1 MGSLPNYGY
10 EGQSISSI
18 TSLFSRTTGPQRASS
33 RKFPAQPKALSNRI
47 NSMSLKLTRHFFYP
61 LHARYLRPV
70 RWAGHVEAGVDV
82 LLLVIE
88 TDQGLKGVGETPV
101 RLNWHAHTLKSL
113 MVVLEQVFLPRM
125 KTLDLADADAVK
137 AFLGTFKEH
146 PLAKSLIDTAC
157 WDLRA
162 RLAGVPLWKALGAT
176 DPNVPISWTITR
188 ADPQDMAREAGM
200 ISERY
205 GIQAFKVKTGQG
217 IETDRIAL
225 KNIRR
230 VVGDKV
236 ALYADSNGAHH
247 AAEVRDMSKLL
258 AEYGVILFED
268 PCAFAPNDAFRAIV
282 ESSQVPILVD
292 NRCRSVSE
300 AMLLLDVGAKALS
313 VKVMK
318 TGITESRVIAD
329 LARAKQAR
337 VAVGISAATSLGA
350 MNALALSAS
359 LPTEARCAPCEE
371 TFFATMEEILVDPLT
386 IKDGSIKLPEISG
399 YEALVDWT
407 KVSNLCAAP
416 RHA

>member
-1 MGSLPNYGY
+1 
-10 EGQSISSI
+10 
-18 TSLFSRTTGPQRASS
+18 
-33 RKFPAQPKALSNRI
+33 
-47 NSMSLKLTRHFFYP
+47 MSLKMTRHFFYP
-61 LHARYLRPV
+61 LHARYVRPV

-101 RLNWHAHTLKSL
+101 RLNWHACTLKSL
-113 MVVLEQVFLPRM
+113 MVVLEEVFLPQM

-146 PLAKSLIDTAC
+146 PLAKSVIDTAC

-162 RLAGVPLWKALGAT
+162 RLAGVPLWQHLGAT
-176 DPNVPISWTITR
+176 DSNVPISWTITR
-188 ADPQDMAREAGM
+188 ADPQDMAREAEM

-217 IETDRIAL
+217 IETDRIVL
-225 KNIRR
+225 KNIRC

-247 AAEVRDMSKLL
+247 AAEVPDMSKLL

-268 PCAFAPNDAFRAIV
+268 PCAFAPNYAFRSIMA
-282 ESSQVPILVD
+282 SSRVPILVD
-292 NRCRSVSE
+292 NGCRSVSD
-300 AMLLLDVGAKALS
+300 ATLYLDVGAKALS

-318 TGITESRVIAD
+318 TGITESRVIAN
-329 LARAKQAR
+329 LARAQQAR

-359 LPTEARCAPCEE
+359 LPAEARCAPCEE
-371 TFFATMEEILVDPLT
+371 TFFATMDEILVDPLT

-399 YEALVDWT
+399 YEALVDWK
-407 KVSNLCAAP
+407 KVSTLCAA
-416 RHA
+416 